1 MPIPSTHPRSPS
13 VRRRAVVALTLA
25 ASLVLALAGPAAA
38 RRGDGS
44 AGTSGEAGDAIE
56 VPIDPRLGPTVP
68 GIDVSHWQGTI
79 NWAKVAGAG
88 KRFVFL
94 KATDGQDYIDPTF
107 ATNRAGARENG
118 LMVGAYHFARPDDSA
133 GDAIKEAQFF
143 VEVADPKPG
152 HLLPVLDIETNDG
165 LSHDEMTAW
174 AHRFVMEV
182 RDLTGVMPFVYTS
195 PYGWL
200 DRFGDSRRLARDGA
214 PLWVAHWGV
223 SSPTLPAGDW
233 DGRGWVVWQHSST
246 GHVAGIAGN
255 VDLDVLAGASLGRIA
270 IRRLTVQVD
279 GGAGGVTTAPVGYG
293 CRTTCERNVD
303 PDTTITLTASP
314 DEGAY
319 FTGWGGDCSGTG
331 PTCTITTNGNR
342 TVTAGFVNDIT
353 PPVVALATPSGLSDP
368 AVVSFDEPVRGVNPS
383 NVVLRAPGQQRVDAT
398 RVCRN
403 DEGEVRDCDANVTRT
418 VQLIPKAPLVPGRDY
433 IVVVNP
439 DSATTD
445 DQGPGRQR
453 RAHHLTDVRSSAD
466 RRTAAG
472 LRGAAPRERMASGRG
487 TRRVGRHLHHLGPG
501 RRSRAAHVRGHRGR
515 LAHRHRPEPRTGPC
529 LRRRC
534 PGAHGRPVRRHPD
547 RGCDGDDRR
556 LRRPHPHHQDRRD
569 RHEASGII
577 RPLGRGGPV
586 RRPLARGR

>member
-1 MPIPSTHPRSPS
+1 MPIPSTNPRSPS

-68 GIDVSHWQGTI
+68 GIDVSHWQGNI

-133 GDAIKEAQFF
+133 GDAMKEAQFF

-174 AHRFVMEV
+174 AHKFVMEV

-223 SSPTLPAGDW
+223 SSPMLPAGDW

-270 IRRLTVQVD
+270 IRRLTLQLD
-279 GGAGGVTTAPVGYG
+279 GGAGSVTTAPVGYG
-293 CRTTCERNVD
+293 CRST
-303 PDTTITLTASP
+303 
-314 DEGAY
+314 
-319 FTGWGGDCSGTG
+319 F
-331 PTCTITTNGNR
+331 TTNGNR

-368 AVVSFDEPVRGVNPS
+368 TVVSFDEPVRGVNPS
-383 NVVLRAPGQQRVDAT
+383 NVVLRAPGQLRVDAT

-403 DEGEVRDCDANVTRT
+403 DVGEVRDCDANVTRT

-439 DSATTD
+439 DSATLMIKDRVGNVAPTTSETFEAARIVE
-445 DQGPGRQR
+445 QQLASVER
-453 RAHHLTDVRSSAD
+453 RPASAWH
-466 RRTAAG
+466 RVE
-472 LRGAAPRERMASGRG
+472 APAASGG
-487 TRRVGRHLHHLGPG
+487 TFIT
-501 RRSRAAHVRGHRGR
+501 SDRADAAVRLTFEGTGVAWRTV
-515 LAHRHRPEPRTGPC
+515 TGPNQ
-529 LRRRC
+529 
-534 PGAHGRPVRRHPD
+534 GRARVYV
-547 RGCDGDDRR
+547 DGDLERTVDLYAATRTVGATVTIGGFADHTHTIRIVVTGNKRPASTGRWVTVDRFDV
-556 LRRPHPHHQDRRD
+556 L
-569 RHEASGII
+569 
-577 RPLGRGGPV
+577 
-586 RRPLARGR
+586 

>member
-1 MPIPSTHPRSPS
+1 MAGNTSTNSTANARPTVARHRAGESASASPRAISTAPLTQITADRAGVHDGSCPKNDEVLTKWTVPMKTISAASAQRAAFLAKPSLPRMPGTLAGTNRFSDVPGSPMPPARYPEALQPDAHPFHPPPVPVRPSS
-13 VRRRAVVALTLA
+13 AVVALTLA

-38 RRGDGS
+38 RRATVRPG
-44 AGTSGEAGDAIE
+44 
-56 VPIDPRLGPTVP
+56 PRARPATPSRFRSTPTGATVP
-68 GIDVSHWQGTI
+68 GIDVSHWQGNI

-246 GHVAGIAGN
+246 GHVAGIGGD

-279 GGAGGVTTAPVGYG
+279 GGAGSVTTAPVGYG

-303 PDTTITLTASP
+303 PDRTITLTASP

-331 PTCTITTNGNR
+331 PTCAITTNGNR
-342 TVTAGFVNDIT
+342 TVTAGFVNDVA

-383 NVVLRAPGQQRVDAT
+383 NVVLRAPGQLRVDAT

-403 DEGEVRDCDANVTRT
+403 ARARCATAT
-418 VQLIPKAPLVPGRDY
+418 PTSPGRSGSSRRPRWC
-433 IVVVNP
+433 P
-439 DSATTD
+439 DATT
-445 DQGPGRQR
+445 
-453 RAHHLTDVRSSAD
+453 SS
-466 RRTAAG
+466 
-472 LRGAAPRERMASGRG
+472 S
-487 TRRVGRHLHHLGPG
+487 
-501 RRSRAAHVRGHRGR
+501 
-515 LAHRHRPEPRTGPC
+515 
-529 LRRRC
+529 
-534 PGAHGRPVRRHPD
+534 
-547 RGCDGDDRR
+547 
-556 LRRPHPHHQDRRD
+556 
-569 RHEASGII
+569 
-577 RPLGRGGPV
+577 
-586 RRPLARGR
+586 